1 MNRKTQLTQHQRVTV
16 NRLRQLPQAIYRNAL
31 LFNELRNMHGIYQL
45 FLIPL

>member
-1 MNRKTQLTQHQRVTV
+1 MNRKTQLTHPQQLTR
-16 NRLRQLPQAIYRNAL
+16 NRLRQLPQAISRNTL